1 MAKMNGYKGW
11 SSPVYDAVVAA
22 FLVSIALSVLYFL
35 EGGILQ
41 ALLGAVL
48 MFFVASPVVGAAV
61 LAWHNGCRVSV
72 VPSVLLFVLL
82 SIPDKLSP
90 GIGRFYSDIPFI
102 PVYFFVFLIGT
113 EWAIRERGKVVD
125 FLRSVPGVVS
135 MAVGVAHAVIGMV
148 VQIHARP
155 RLLDGLFEIDGPRLL
170 YELYDVVFVIGIFFI
185 LIALLVVVV
194 LPVFLWRVDRL
205 LAPVAVI
212 TGWVFLGSWLNY
224 LWWDAHPVNP
234 IRGLGAVFPPFLP
247 APDYAA
253 QVYVPLLLILLTA
266 IFEIALRETDFKNR
280 WTSKLAQS

>member
-1 MAKMNGYKGW
+1 MAEMNGYKGW

-22 FLVSIALSVLYFL
+22 FLVSVAFSVLSFL
-35 EGGILQ
+35 EYGVLQ

-48 MFFVASPVVGAAV
+48 MFFVASPVVGVAV

-72 VPSVLLFVLL
+72 LSFVLLFVLWL
-82 SIPDKLSP
+82 MPIETLPR
-90 GIGRFYSDIPFI
+90 INSDIPFI

-155 RLLDGLFEIDGPRLL
+155 RLLDVFLEVEGPILL
-170 YELYDVVFVIGIFFI
+170 YNVVSALGIFFI
-185 LIALLVVVV
+185 LITLLVVVV
-194 LPVFLWRVDRL
+194 LPVFLWSVDRL

-224 LWWDAHPVNP
+224 LWWDTHPVNP